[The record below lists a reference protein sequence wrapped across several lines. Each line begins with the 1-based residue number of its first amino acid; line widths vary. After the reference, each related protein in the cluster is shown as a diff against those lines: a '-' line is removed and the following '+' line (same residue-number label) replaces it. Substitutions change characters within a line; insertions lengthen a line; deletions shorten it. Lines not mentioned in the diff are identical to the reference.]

1 MDIKRVMLIFPLV
14 VMLFCVD
21 AFCSEGGLAG
31 TIFSFGVGGRALGL
45 GKAYVGISEDAS
57 AIYWNPAASA
67 QIKHAELLASH
78 AFLWEGTI
86 YDYASFAISFGTKGV
101 VGIGSVLLYSGGA
114 EKRSLEN
121 TVVDTFGFFQL
132 GNILSYGRK
141 VRNNLSIGGSMKYL
155 LTSLDVQRISN
166 LTFDAAVFYQPVYEL
181 KLGCNIQNIL
191 SVKLHGETE
200 DVIPVIIRLGI
211 GYRLFKERILL
222 AFDLERRRST
232 FAYHIGLESKITDMV
247 RLRVGQDSEEFTG
260 GVGINIKNINVD
272 YSFSTQ
278 VLGLWGL
285 THRLSVLYK
294 FGKSQQQADLI
305 LPEIRVV
312 IPEEQ
317 LKREF
322 EVRYQ
327 DGIEK
332 YRSGKYAEAL
342 AKFTEAKAIFPEDV
356 EIKSIVAK
364 LKIITSIISE
374 MTGNDKIAEFV
385 RKGLEYYINDRNE
398 YAILFLTYAY
408 SLDKKNYLLERL
420 LRKIEKDT
428 GYSIE
433 LLPGFTNL
441 VEQKLYESDTLLRT
455 KRDTD
460 GAIRACEAVIL
471 LEPTSKQAAE
481 AYKRMGTAYFSLG
494 MTSKAVE
501 AWENSIKIVPDND
514 LKEYIEKFKR
524 EMR

>member
-1 MDIKRVMLIFPLV
+1 MGIRKGASLLFLL
-14 VMLFCVD
+14 MLFPVNI
-21 AFCSEGGLAG
+21 FCSEGGLAG
-31 TIFSFGVGGRALGL
+31 SIFSFGVGGRALGL
-45 GKAYVGISEDAS
+45 GKAYVGVSEDAS

-67 QIKHAELLASH
+67 QIRQTELLASH

-86 YDYASFAISFGTKGV
+86 YDYASFAVSFGTRGV
-101 VGIGSVLLYSGGA
+101 VGVGGVMLYSGGA

-121 TVVDTFGFFQL
+121 TMTGTFSFFQL
-132 GNILSYGRK
+132 GSILSYGRR
-141 VRNNLSIGGSMKYL
+141 VRDNLSVGGSMKYL
-155 LTSLDVQRISN
+155 ITSLDVQRISN
-166 LTFDAAVFYQPVYEL
+166 LMFDVGVFYQPVYEL
-181 KLGCNIQNIL
+181 KLGCNIQNLL
-191 SVKLHGETE
+191 SVKLSGETE
-200 DVIPVIIRLGI
+200 DVIPVVIRLGA
-211 GYRLFKERILL
+211 GYRLFKERLLL
-222 AFDLERRRST
+222 AFDLERRKNT
-232 FAYHIGLESKITDMV
+232 FAYHIGLESKITNMI
-247 RLRVGQDSEEFTG
+247 RLRIGQDSEEFTG
-260 GVGINIKNINVD
+260 GIGVNIKNISID
-272 YSFSTQ
+272 YSFSTE

-285 THRLSVLYK
+285 THRISLLYK

-305 LPEIRVV
+305 LPEIHVV

-317 LKREF
+317 LKKEF
-322 EVRYQ
+322 EMRYQ

-332 YRSGKYAEAL
+332 YRKGRYAEAL
-342 AKFTEAKAIFPEDV
+342 AKFSEAKAIFPEDAEV
-356 EIKSIVAK
+356 KSIVAK
-364 LKIITSIISE
+364 LKIITSVISE
-374 MTGNDKIAEFV
+374 MTGNDKIAEYV
-385 RKGLEYYINDRNE
+385 RKGLEYYMNDRNE
-398 YAILFLTYAY
+398 YAVLFLTYAY
-408 SLDKKNYLLERL
+408 SLDKKNYSLERL